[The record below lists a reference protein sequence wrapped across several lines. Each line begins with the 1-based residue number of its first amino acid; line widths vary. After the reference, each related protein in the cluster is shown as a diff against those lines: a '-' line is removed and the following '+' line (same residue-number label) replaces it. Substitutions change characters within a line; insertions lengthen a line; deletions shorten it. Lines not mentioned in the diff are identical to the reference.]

1 MIKFFRKIRFNLM
14 SENKSGKYLKYA
26 VGEIILVVIG
36 ILIALQ
42 INNWNENRKQ
52 NIKERFILERLL
64 IDLNS
69 DMDLVTY
76 QIEKAKLF
84 NKQMMLCIDVI
95 LDKKQIALNQFV
107 ENLSPLLTILAFD
120 QNRTTF
126 DNIVSTGQIEFLQN
140 QSVTDSIITYY
151 NDGSNIGWDSGVK
164 EYSRNIIAP
173 YLMRFDHIP
182 PKPQTSYRENA
193 SREFTQIDITTSK
206 VKRKSL
212 EEYKNDV
219 FILNVLRQ
227 KIYML
232 EGQIMEYENFKKSI
246 ELLQKNILKELE

>member
-107 ENLSPLLTILAFD
+107 E
-120 QNRTTF
+120 
-126 DNIVSTGQIEFLQN
+126 
-140 QSVTDSIITYY
+140 
-151 NDGSNIGWDSGVK
+151 
-164 EYSRNIIAP
+164 SRGHP
-173 YLMRFDHIP
+173 D
-182 PKPQTSYRENA
+182 
-193 SREFTQIDITTSK
+193 
-206 VKRKSL
+206 
-212 EEYKNDV
+212 
-219 FILNVLRQ
+219 
-227 KIYML
+227 
-232 EGQIMEYENFKKSI
+232 
-246 ELLQKNILKELE
+246 